1 MHVERYPYRASASCD
16 GQVVAASDS
25 CLCVEAPGAD
35 PVLYFPVP
43 DIDEKTVAASP
54 DWLVL
59 SDGAPALTG
68 FAAFDQDRVRIEV
81 TDEAEGDEARDVTVK
96 RFPTWGDTA
105 HLVDVMD
112 VRPTDEPHSFVT
124 VARSDESRP
133 VVEGS
138 QMLGQAIVAAGRHAP
153 DRRVV
158 SATMMFLRSADA
170 HLPLQ
175 LELTE
180 LSAGRTFSGLAVQVL
195 QRARVCAAGTLLL
208 DVPSDDVVRHAPDAP
223 DVPGPYA
230 CEPYDM
236 GVTGRDIRVVDAAY
250 SNDSEEPPGPPI
262 VDAWVRFRQLPA
274 DQPIHAGL
282 LAQFTGHMS
291 IAAAL
296 RPHAGVGQDQAHRTI
311 SMAINSIS
319 LSLHAPVQADE
330 WLLYRHLSTFA
341 GAGTTHAEN
350 RVYDLDGALIASFSV
365 DAMVRPLP
373 AGAKGPMDGR
383 TAL

>member
-1 MHVERYPYRASASCD
+1 MARS
-16 GQVVAASDS
+16 GS
-25 CLCVEAPGAD
+25 CLIAESSGTL
-35 PVLYFPVP
+35 PVLYFP
-43 DIDEKTVAASP
+43 AAE
-54 DWLVL
+54 LQVQGRAGL
-59 SDGAPALTG
+59 SDHLRPADGEPGL
-68 FAAFDQDRVRIEV
+68 ADYVAFDQDRVVVEV
-81 TDEAEGDEARDVTVK
+81 TDEDDGDEERDVTVK

-112 VRPTDEPHSFVT
+112 VQPTDEGLSFIT
-124 VARSDESRP
+124 VARSDDRRP

-138 QMLGQAIVAAGRHAP
+138 QMLGQAIVAAGRHAE

-158 SATMMFLRSADA
+158 AANMIFLRSADA
-170 HLPLQ
+170 RLPLR
-175 LELTE
+175 LELAE
-180 LSAGRTFSGLAVQVL
+180 LSSGRTFSGLAVQVF
-195 QRARVCAAGTLLL
+195 QRDRLCAAGTLLL
-208 DVPSDDVVRHAPDAP
+208 DVPSDDVIRHAPDPP
-223 DVPGPYA
+223 DVAGPFA

-236 GVTGRDIRVVDAAY
+236 GVTGRDVRVVDSAY
-250 SNDSEEPPGPPI
+250 SNDPDAPEGPPT
-262 VDAWVRFRQLPA
+262 VDAWVRFRHLPD

-296 RPHAGVGQDQAHRTI
+296 RPHAGVSQDQAHRTL

-319 LSLHAPVQADE
+319 LSLHGPVKADD
-330 WLLYRHLSTFA
+330 WLLYRHLSTYA

-350 RVYDLDGALIASFSV
+350 RVYDRDGALVASFSV

-373 AGAKGPMDGR
+373 AGAKGPMDAR